1 MTTTHLSEVAFA
13 DLDLAEPVLS
23 GVANAGFTHCTP
35 IQAQTLPLA
44 IAGKDVAGQAQTGT
58 GKSAAFL
65 LAMFQKLISKPNE
78 NRKETDPAAMI
89 LAPTRE
95 LAIQIHKDA
104 VALGGHLDFK
114 LRLVYG
120 GTDYEKQRQQLT
132 EGVDVII
139 GTPGRLI
146 DYFKQGLFALRDVD
160 VLILDEA
167 DRMFDLGFIKDIRYL
182 MRRLP
187 PRDQRQNMLFSATLS
202 HRVLE
207 LAYEHMNEPELIRIE
222 PEKVTADRVKQVIYF
237 PANQDKLPLLVKL
250 LQDIKPQ
257 RSMVFVNTRRAA
269 DDVQR
274 TLSANGF
281 SVEAISGDVPQ
292 KKRQRML
299 QSFKDGDLQI
309 LVGTDV
315 ASRGLHVEDV
325 SHVFNFDLP
334 LDAEE
339 YVHRIGRTAR
349 AGAEG
354 DAISFGCED
363 YAVGLPQIEEYIGFR
378 LPVDQYS
385 FDDLPDI
392 EIPPRPPRK
401 RRPASGGGGGGRR
414 GGSRSGGGRSGSG
427 GGRRRHPAK
436 DGGNAAPKAGAEGD
450 KGATGPA
457 GSDAPK
463 PKRRRRR
470 RRRSGSGDATPQ
482 KTD

>member
-13 DLDLAEPVLS
+13 DLDLAPSVLS
-23 GVANAGFTHCTP
+23 GVNTAGFTHCTP

-44 IAGKDVAGQAQTGT
+44 IAGQDVAGQAQTGT

-65 LAMFQKLISKPNE
+65 LAMFQRLVTRPND
-78 NRKETDPAAMI
+78 NRKPTDPAAMI

-104 VALGGHLDFK
+104 VALGGHLGMK

-120 GTDYEKQRQQLT
+120 GTDYEKQRKQLT

-146 DYFKQGLFALRDVD
+146 DYFKQGLFTLKSVE

-187 PRDQRQNMLFSATLS
+187 PHDQRQNMLFSATLS

-207 LAYEHMNEPELIRIE
+207 LAYEHMNDPELIRIE
-222 PEKVTADRVKQVIYF
+222 PEKVTADRVNQVIYF

-250 LQDIKPQ
+250 LRQIDPS
-257 RSMVFVNTRRAA
+257 RTMVFVNTRRAA
-269 DDVQR
+269 ETVQR
-274 TLSANGF
+274 TLDANGF
-281 SVEAISGDVPQ
+281 SAEAISGDVPQ

-325 SHVFNFDLP
+325 THVFNFDLP

-378 LPVDQYS
+378 LPVDQYAPGE
-385 FDDLPDI
+385 LPDI
-392 EIPPRPPRK
+392 EIPPRPPR
-401 RRPASGGGGGGRR
+401 RRKTGDGRGGGRNAGR
-414 GGSRSGGGRSGSG
+414 GGNSRRGSG
-427 GGRRRHPAK
+427 RRDGSSDAQKAK
-436 DGGNAAPKAGAEGD
+436 PDGGDGQSRDGEQTDSQAPKR
-450 KGATGPA
+450 
-457 GSDAPK
+457 
-463 PKRRRRR
+463 KRRRRR
-470 RRRSGSGDATPQ
+470 RRSSASDSSPPPASQ
-482 KTD
+482 S